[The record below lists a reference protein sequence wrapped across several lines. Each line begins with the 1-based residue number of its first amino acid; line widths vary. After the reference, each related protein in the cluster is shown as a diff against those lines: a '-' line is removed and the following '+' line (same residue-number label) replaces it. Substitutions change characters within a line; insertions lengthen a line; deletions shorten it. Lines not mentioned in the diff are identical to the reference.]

1 MSKAFAA
8 FLGAAGAFFGA
19 EALAQ
24 AQEPAEPASASVALN
39 PQIVTAL
46 DKLLQQEDSNAR
58 FLRGITYRGFVEG
71 PAGSEKM
78 GGYFVF
84 KLAPP
89 SGADRHLKKQS
100 LHTRATG
107 ILDGLG
113 IIPDAD
119 PNTERNHLLGQL
131 LCGYNHARSGMRRN
145 LSDLLRST
153 RDNDMIWADNCRV
166 VKKGNVTELSYDY
179 RAHMQIYGP
188 SKLLERMLVRRHG
201 IERSPLWRRGTELYV
216 SAWLATYTSD
226 LLRQAGIDPVS
237 GARGLPGSVPPG
249 AGAMP
254 GARAP
259 SPVGTP
265 PLLPSLELVI
275 YRLNPDND
283 EQVRIDLD
291 LFAREKMTKD
301 PNSTPDNAV
310 YTVLLP
316 PGLYDLRNEKGN
328 EHTVVEV
335 ESPSGPRDIDGDPL
349 NNTVRIR
356 LDQPEHEDAIPLE
369 VVVLSRP
376 KDTADEG
383 GSNPRV
389 RYTLVLDTNAAE
401 KAEQDA
407 LATTRRV
414 IDGASHIWI
423 RTFGGPDRSDEQ
435 TDHPNGA
442 NLTTT
447 ASDATYGVFAQALW
461 FPGQTFDVDTLKWLG
476 LLVRGQFENFAYR
489 NGRLTG
495 SQELASGART
505 FDFDFTGSDYNLFL
519 QPGFQFQL
527 NDPRVAS
534 LIHQLQ
540 LTYAFIQS
548 GQTIHAGREEDRRV
562 LDNETTQ
569 KGHGVRLAYLP
580 TFWWG
585 QHVRLQAGVEGTV
598 FPSYADRQDHA
609 PNQYGINSLEDLS
622 VAGKLMAEALFAWR
636 YAGVAFGGELGGS
649 RFTTRQRGYQDLEGG
664 NLSTS
669 VRSLDYA
676 GWTRILTTARPDF
689 EWQFG
694 LGYRIQGHEQDV
706 RSSNPVRGT
715 TTYDSTA
722 HFMTFEVMR

>member
-131 LCGYNHARSGMRRN
+131 LCGYKHARSGMRRN

-179 RAHMQIYGP
+179 RTHMQIYGP

-201 IERSPLWRRGTELYV
+201 IERSPLWRRGTELYI

-226 LLRQAGIDPVS
+226 LLGKAGIDPVS
-237 GARGLPGSVPPG
+237 GAGAPG
-249 AGAMP
+249 ASPGTGAMP
-254 GARAP
+254 P
-259 SPVGTP
+259 
-265 PLLPSLELVI
+265 LPSLELVI

-283 EQVRIDLD
+283 ERVQVDLD
-291 LFAREKMTKD
+291 LFTRGKMTKED
-301 PNSTPDNAV
+301 STPGNV
-310 YTVLLP
+310 EYTVLLP
-316 PGLYDLRNEKGN
+316 PGRYDLENKKGDSR
-328 EHTVVEV
+328 TIVEV
-335 ESPSGPRDIDGDPL
+335 ESPSGPRDLDNDL
-349 NNTVRIR
+349 TNNNVRIR
-356 LDQPEHEDAIPLE
+356 LDQPGHEDAIPLE

-376 KDTADEG
+376 KDKADES

-389 RYTLVLDTNAAE
+389 RYTITLDTNAAE

-414 IDGASHIWI
+414 IDGAPHIWI
-423 RTFGGPDRSDEQ
+423 RAFGGPDRSDEQ

-447 ASDATYGVFAQALW
+447 ASDATYGMFAQALW
-461 FPGQTFDVDTLKWLG
+461 FPGHTFDVDSLKWLG
-476 LLVRGQFENFAYR
+476 LLVRGQFENFAYT
-489 NGRLTG
+489 NGKLTG
-495 SQELASGART
+495 SQELASGTRT
-505 FDFDFTGSDYNLFL
+505 FDFDFTGSDYHFFL
-519 QPGFQFQL
+519 QPGLQFQL

-598 FPSYADRQDHA
+598 FPSYANRQDHA

-636 YAGVAFGGELGGS
+636 YAGIAFGGELGGS

-676 GWTRILTTARPDF
+676 GWTRVLTTARPDF

>member
-58 FLRGITYRGFVEG
+58 FLRGITYRGFVDG
-71 PAGSEKM
+71 PAGSEKG

-89 SGADRHLKKQS
+89 SGADSHLHQQS

-119 PNTERNHLLGQL
+119 PDTNRNKLLGEL
-131 LCGYNHARSGMRRN
+131 LCGGNSPTDSDGKAGMRKN
-145 LSDLLRST
+145 LKDVLGSK
-153 RDNDMIWADNCRV
+153 NEEDMINPEYCRV
-166 VKKGNVTELSYDY
+166 VRGPNSITELSYDY
-179 RAHMQIYGP
+179 AAHVRQHGR
-188 SKLLERMLVRRHG
+188 SKSLKQMLVQRHG
-201 IERSPLWRRGTELYV
+201 VDHSPLWRRETELYV
-216 SAWLATYTSD
+216 PAWLVTYTAD
-226 LLRQAGIDPVS
+226 LFKQAGIDPVS
-237 GARGLPGSVPPG
+237 GLRVPSG

-335 ESPSGPRDIDGDPL
+335 ESASGPRDIDGDPL

-407 LATTRRV
+407 LATTR
-414 IDGASHIWI
+414 
-423 RTFGGPDRSDEQ
+423 
-435 TDHPNGA
+435 
-442 NLTTT
+442 
-447 ASDATYGVFAQALW
+447 
-461 FPGQTFDVDTLKWLG
+461 
-476 LLVRGQFENFAYR
+476 
-489 NGRLTG
+489 
-495 SQELASGART
+495 
-505 FDFDFTGSDYNLFL
+505 
-519 QPGFQFQL
+519 
-527 NDPRVAS
+527 
-534 LIHQLQ
+534 
-540 LTYAFIQS
+540 
-548 GQTIHAGREEDRRV
+548 
-562 LDNETTQ
+562 
-569 KGHGVRLAYLP
+569 
-580 TFWWG
+580 
-585 QHVRLQAGVEGTV
+585 
-598 FPSYADRQDHA
+598 
-609 PNQYGINSLEDLS
+609 
-622 VAGKLMAEALFAWR
+622 
-636 YAGVAFGGELGGS
+636 
-649 RFTTRQRGYQDLEGG
+649 
-664 NLSTS
+664 
-669 VRSLDYA
+669 
-676 GWTRILTTARPDF
+676 
-689 EWQFG
+689 
-694 LGYRIQGHEQDV
+694 
-706 RSSNPVRGT
+706 
-715 TTYDSTA
+715 
-722 HFMTFEVMR
+722 